1 MGGTYFAV
9 LSSLMEDDKIKSE
22 EKMMRSVNSEVR
34 SSKYQ
39 QVAVAVAKRIAD
51 GDYEVG
57 EKLKSRSTLAST
69 FNVSPETAR
78 KGLNILADM
87 HIVSLKHG
95 SGAIVLSKEKA
106 EDFLK
111 NYESTHSI
119 AMIKNKIRENIK
131 KQVDELESL
140 TDLVDEYLLQSQSVS
155 RKYPFT
161 PYEIILTES
170 ASHLGE
176 SIRDLNIWHQTG
188 ATIVGIEHEGILL
201 LSPSPYAVLEPG
213 DHIFFVGDDL
223 AYSRLKNLF
232 NLNVGL

>member
-1 MGGTYFAV
+1 
-9 LSSLMEDDKIKSE
+9 
-22 EKMMRSVNSEVR
+22 
-34 SSKYQ
+34 
-39 QVAVAVAKRIAD
+39 
-51 GDYEVG
+51 
-57 EKLKSRSTLAST
+57 
-69 FNVSPETAR
+69 
-78 KGLNILADM
+78 M

-111 NYESTHSI
+111 NYESTHST

-170 ASHLGE
+170 ASRLGE
-176 SIRDLNIWHQTG
+176 SISDLNIWHQTG
-188 ATIVGIEHEGILL
+188 ATIVGIEQEGTLFYHQG
-201 LSPSPYAVLEPG
+201 PMQ
-213 DHIFFVGDDL
+213 FFSQGIISFL
-223 AYSRLKNLF
+223 
-232 NLNVGL
+232 

>member
-1 MGGTYFAV
+1 
-9 LSSLMEDDKIKSE
+9 
-22 EKMMRSVNSEVR
+22 MRRVNSEVR

-51 GDYEVG
+51 GAYEVG
-57 EKLKSRSTLAST
+57 DKLKSRSTLAST

-87 HIVSLKHG
+87 QIVSLKHG

-106 EDFLK
+106 EDFLN
-111 NYESTHSI
+111 NYEATHSI
-119 AMIKNKIRENIK
+119 AVIKNKIQDNIK
-131 KQVDELESL
+131 KQTEELENLS
-140 TDLVDEYLLQSQSVS
+140 DLVDEFLLQSQSVS

-161 PYEIILTES
+161 PYEIILTEE

-188 ATIVGIEHEGILL
+188 ATIVGIEHEGTLF
-201 LSPSPYAVLEPG
+201 LSPSPYAVLESG

-232 NLNVGL
+232 ELKV

>member
-1 MGGTYFAV
+1 
-9 LSSLMEDDKIKSE
+9 
-22 EKMMRSVNSEVR
+22 MRRVNSEVR

-87 HIVSLKHG
+87 QILTLKHG

-106 EDFLK
+106 EAFLN
-111 NYESTHSI
+111 NYESTHST
-119 AMIKNKIRENIK
+119 AMLKNKIRENIQ
-131 KQVDELESL
+131 KQEEDLADL
-140 TDLVDEYLLQSQSVS
+140 TDLIDEFLSQSGSVS

-161 PYEIILTES
+161 PYEVILTDD
-170 ASHLGE
+170 ANHLEE

-188 ATIVGIEHEGILL
+188 ATIVGIERDNTLL
-201 LSPSPYAVLEPG
+201 LSPSPYEVLKSG
-213 DHIFFVGDDL
+213 DHIFFVGEEL

-232 NLNVGL
+232 DLHPGL

>member
-1 MGGTYFAV
+1 MV
-9 LSSLMEDDKIKSE
+9 KSHAE
-22 EKMMRSVNSEVR
+22 VKNMRRVNSEVR

-87 HIVSLKHG
+87 QILTLKHG

-106 EDFLK
+106 EAFLS
-111 NYESTHSI
+111 NYESTHSA
-119 AMIKNKIRENIK
+119 AMLKNIIRENIQ
-131 KQVDELESL
+131 KQEENLADL
-140 TDLVDEYLLQSQSVS
+140 TDLVDEFLLQSQSVS

-161 PYEIILTES
+161 PYEVILTDD
-170 ASHLGE
+170 ANHLEE

-188 ATIVGIEHEGILL
+188 ATIVGIERDNTLL
-201 LSPSPYAVLEPG
+201 LSPSPYEVLKSG
-213 DHIFFVGDDL
+213 DHIFFVGEEL

-232 NLNVGL
+232 DLHPGL